1 VPERAVAELQGKT
14 FVWLV
19 DGESKATQRPVKV
32 GESFDDRVM
41 ILEGLKPGDR
51 IIVEGIQKVREGA
64 PVQLASPTPGKQVA
78 SAEGKAKHA
87 KE

>member
-1 VPERAVAELQGKT
+1 MAELQGKN

-32 GESFDDRVM
+32 GESFGDRLM

-51 IIVEGIQKVREGA
+51 IIVEGVQKVREGA
-64 PVQLASPTPGKQVA
+64 PVQLAAPTPAREVA